1 MKISVLIP
9 NYNHGKLIEDCLMR
23 YINQTKL
30 PYEII
35 FVDDGSKDN
44 SVEIIRN
51 IIKSYSK
58 IISIKLIRNKKI

>member
-1 MKISVLIP
+1 
-9 NYNHGKLIEDCLMR
+9 MR

-44 SVEIIRN
+44 SVEIIR
-51 IIKSYSK
+51 KYYK
-58 IISIKLIRNKKI
+58 KLF